1 MAKED
6 SVNWS
11 DLKKVL
17 QDAEKNELID
27 LIRDLYKRSADDRRF
42 ITARYMGVVN
52 GDLKEQM
59 LEKYQKIIVNE
70 FFPERGEGK
79 LRYSVAKKAISDY
92 SKASGDPKGTLDLM
106 FTYVENGVKYTNTYG
121 DIDKQ
126 FYLNIYGMLS
136 KICDFLWEKREL
148 YPLFRKRLFKVCQDS
163 CNIGWGFRE
172 MVSDTV
178 INFKLNLE
186 CESMEFGEF
195 GESEKSGETLESGK

>member
-1 MAKED
+1 M
-6 SVNWS
+6 SR
-11 DLKKVL
+11 DLK
-17 QDAEKNELID
+17 
-27 LIRDLYKRSADDRRF
+27 
-42 ITARYMGVVN
+42 G
-52 GDLKEQM
+52 QM

-136 KICDFLWEKREL
+136 KDLRLSNWEKKEL

-163 CNIGWGFRE
+163 RR
-172 MVSDTV
+172 V
-178 INFKLNLE
+178 
-186 CESMEFGEF
+186 
-195 GESEKSGETLESGK
+195 

>member
-6 SVNWS
+6 SANWP
-11 DLKKVL
+11 DLKKIL
-17 QDAEKNELID
+17 DETDKRELIT

-42 ITARYMGVVN
+42 ITARYMDAMS
-52 GDLKEQM
+52 GDLKGQM
-59 LEKYQKIIVNE
+59 LEKYRKIIVNE

-92 SKASGDPKGTLDLM
+92 SKASRDPKGTLDLM
-106 FTYVENGVKYTNTYG
+106 FTYVENGIKYTNTYG

-136 KICDFLWEKREL
+136 KICDFLWEKKEL
-148 YPLFRKRLFKVCQDS
+148 YPLFRKRVFKICRDS
-163 CNIGWGFRE
+163 RNIGWGFRE

-178 INFKLNLE
+178 INLKANIE
-186 CESMEFGEF
+186 DDGKEFGEL
-195 GESEKSGETLESGK
+195 EESGETKESGK